1 MLGWDILNYLKM
13 CRANLRATKLIGYEL
28 FRTYKKTFLGEKL

>member
-13 CRANLRATKLIGYEL
+13 CRANLRATSSTLLHVMSLNAFHIPYYL
-28 FRTYKKTFLGEKL
+28 